1 MENWTSVVKGRSN
14 TCTVVTCTVVGDKIF
29 GWNTRT
35 FKLHEEIAFLSI
47 PKVKVSLCK
56 EKGQGCLYS
65 D

>member
-14 TCTVVTCTVVGDKIF
+14 TCTVVGDKIF

-35 FKLHEEIAFLSI
+35 FKLHEEIDFLSI

-56 EKGQGCLYS
+56 EKVQGGLYS